1 MVGDVF
7 KRGSCIRG
15 VAPILPRIVDHL
27 TLDGVLYVSYSIL
40 AQTISQ
46 PMVTDAEERA
56 DIAAAGCSAHTEP
69 MITLTEERVDS
80 ASAGCSATHSGNTA
94 LSEECD
100 DLAAAGCSATH
111 FGNTSAESPEL
122 APTRRQSRKRK
133 MSSVP
138 LSRGEIEEQLNE
150 PFFMGFE
157 DIERREGDD
166 GIKTVRLA
174 EYHKH
179 YVELIALCHDG
190 LCTLKAATTS
200 LGAATNFYDDP
211 PDTKLA
217 KFLRKRMATAQRI
230 WGVA

>member
-15 VAPILPRIVDHL
+15 VAPILPRIVNHL

-56 DIAAAGCSAHTEP
+56 DMAAAGCLAHTEP
-69 MITLTEERVDS
+69 MITIAEERVDL
-80 ASAGCSATHSGNTA
+80 AAAGCSATHSGNTV
-94 LSEECD
+94 
-100 DLAAAGCSATH
+100 
-111 FGNTSAESPEL
+111 AESPEL
-122 APTRRQSRKRK
+122 APTRKHSRKRRA
-133 MSSVP
+133 SSVP

-217 KFLRKRMATAQRI
+217 KFLLKRMATAQRI